1 MFIMLL
7 ALAQTTEATE
17 QVELVP
23 PQARQGFYLGLGLRS
38 GLMGVHTDEVGSLGL
53 FYQGGTFNFRFGQ
66 MATDLLGF
74 GMSIELG
81 GGSSKEWGVGYG
93 ALSAEVQLAPFDVID
108 IAFRASIG
116 VGAAGVARKDEELK
130 QDDDPTGAYG
140 SFYTL
145 GVSYDWFPFFDKGD
159 TGGFSVTSFIE
170 GRLLPT
176 GDLIAG
182 GVFAGVELSYFFGYG
197 KNRLEL
203 DVEKAYRK

>member
-81 GGSSKEWGVGYG
+81 GGSS
-93 ALSAEVQLAPFDVID
+93 
-108 IAFRASIG
+108 
-116 VGAAGVARKDEELK
+116 
-130 QDDDPTGAYG
+130 
-140 SFYTL
+140 
-145 GVSYDWFPFFDKGD
+145 
-159 TGGFSVTSFIE
+159 
-170 GRLLPT
+170 
-176 GDLIAG
+176 
-182 GVFAGVELSYFFGYG
+182 
-197 KNRLEL
+197 
-203 DVEKAYRK
+203 